1 MKDSIQRLL
10 EIYMRELEEI
20 EQELPEHPLC
30 NSFIKGKWSAYSS
43 IVKDLVDL
51 LEGDE

>member
-1 MKDSIQRLL
+1 MTEAIQRLL
-10 EIYMRELEEI
+10 EHYIHELETI
-20 EQELPEHPLC
+20 EEELPEHPLC